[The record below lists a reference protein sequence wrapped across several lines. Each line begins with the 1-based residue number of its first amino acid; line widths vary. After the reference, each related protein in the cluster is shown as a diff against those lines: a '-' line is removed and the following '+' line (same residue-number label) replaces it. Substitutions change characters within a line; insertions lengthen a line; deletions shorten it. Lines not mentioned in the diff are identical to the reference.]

1 MTSRSVDVAVVGA
14 GVIGLSIAWRAAQ
27 EGLTVAICDPE
38 PARGAS
44 WAAAGMLAPTTEG
57 RWGEGTLQALSQ
69 ASATQWPA
77 YASALEEDSGLPV
90 GLRRDGT
97 LSVALDADDYRA
109 LEESFAVQ
117 RELGCNVELLTG
129 QDCRR
134 LEPSLNPRVAGG
146 VLSAGDHQVDNR
158 ALLRALTR
166 AVARR
171 GVELLRSSVRAI
183 RRTPSEHVAGV
194 VLDDGTELAAG
205 RVVVA
210 AGWRSGHLGGLAEG
224 DVAPVRPVKGQ
235 ILRLRSDPSV
245 PLIGRAIRAMAQGRS
260 VYLVPRTSGEVVV
273 GATMEE
279 RGEDTTVT
287 VGAVYDLLR
296 AAVAVVPEV
305 AELEL
310 SEAMAGLRP
319 GSPDNGP
326 VLGAASTPGLFLA
339 TGHYRNGILLAPLTA
354 DALFDALSGRPIGGP
369 AAAFPPQRFGV
380 DGRANEQTGMTA
392 RYGRP
397 LTGGAA

>member
-1 MTSRSVDVAVVGA
+1 VTSRTVDVVVVGA
-14 GVIGLSIAWRAAQ
+14 GVIGFSVAWRAAR
-27 EGLTVAICDPE
+27 EGFSVAICDPE

-57 RWGEGTLQALSQ
+57 RWGEGTLQAFSQ
-69 ASATQWPA
+69 ASAAAWPA
-77 YASALEEDSGLPV
+77 YAAALEEDSGLPV

-117 RELGCNVELLTG
+117 RELGFDFELLTWH
-129 QDCRR
+129 DCRR
-134 LEPSLNPRVAGG
+134 LEPSLHPRIAGG

-158 ALLRALTR
+158 ALLAALSQ
-166 AVARR
+166 AVARG
-171 GVELLRSSVRAI
+171 GVEMLRSAVREL
-183 RRTPSEHVAGV
+183 RRTPGERVAGA
-194 VLDDGTELAAG
+194 VLHDGTELAAG
-205 RVVVA
+205 SVVVA
-210 AGWRSGHLGGLAEG
+210 AGWRSGQLGGLAHG

-235 ILRLRSDPSV
+235 ILRLSSDPSV
-245 PLIGRAIRAMAQGRS
+245 PVISRAVRAMAQGRP
-260 VYLVPRTSGEVVV
+260 VYLVPRANGEVVV

-279 RGEDTTVT
+279 RGADTTVT
-287 VGAVYDLLR
+287 AGAVYDLLR

-305 AELEL
+305 AELGL

-326 VLGAASTPGLFLA
+326 LLGPAATPGLFLA

-354 DALFDALSGRPIGGP
+354 DALFDALSGRSITGP
-369 AAAFPPQRFGV
+369 AAAFLPQRFSV
-380 DGRANEQTGMTA
+380 S
-392 RYGRP
+392 
-397 LTGGAA
+397 AAALGQRV

>member
-1 MTSRSVDVAVVGA
+1 VTSRAVDVAVVGA
-14 GVIGLSIAWRAAQ
+14 GVIGLSVAWRAAQ

-57 RWGEGTLQALSQ
+57 RWGEGTLQALSR
-69 ASATQWPA
+69 ASAAAWPG
-77 YASALEEDSGLPV
+77 YAAALEDDSGLPV

-117 RELGCNVELLTG
+117 REMGCEVELLSG

-158 ALLRALTR
+158 ALLRALTQ
-166 AVARR
+166 AVATR
-171 GVELLRSSVRAI
+171 GVELHHSEVREV
-183 RRTPSEHVAGV
+183 RRTAADRAAGGPGRVAGV

-210 AGWRSGHLGGLAEG
+210 AGWRSGQLGGLAQG

-245 PLIGRAIRAMAQGRS
+245 PVIGRAIRAMAQGRS
-260 VYLVPRTSGEVVV
+260 VYLVPRANGEVVV

-279 RGEDTTVT
+279 RGADTTVT
-287 VGAVYDLLR
+287 AGAVYDLLR

-310 SEAMAGLRP
+310 SEAIAGLRP

-326 VLGAASTPGLFLA
+326 ILGAASTPGLFLA

-354 DALFDALSGRPIGGP
+354 DSLVDALSGRDI
-369 AAAFPPQRFGV
+369 
-380 DGRANEQTGMTA
+380 
-392 RYGRP
+392 
-397 LTGGAA
+397 GGAAVAFSLRRFSVGERAYEQRVP

>member
-1 MTSRSVDVAVVGA
+1 VTSRAVDVAVVGA
-14 GVIGLSIAWRAAQ
+14 GVIGLSVAWRAAQ

-69 ASATQWPA
+69 ASAAAWPA
-77 YASALEEDSGLPV
+77 YAAAVEDDSGLPV

-117 RELGCNVELLTG
+117 REMGCDVELLSG

-146 VLSAGDHQVDNR
+146 VLSAGDHQVDTR
-158 ALLRALTR
+158 ALLRALTQ
-166 AVARR
+166 AVAMR
-171 GVELLRSSVRAI
+171 GVELLRSAVREI
-183 RRTPSEHVAGV
+183 RRTAAGRVAGV

-210 AGWRSGHLGGLAEG
+210 AGWRSGQLGGLAHG

-245 PLIGRAIRAMAQGRS
+245 PVIGRAIRAMAQGRS
-260 VYLVPRTSGEVVV
+260 VYLVPRATGEVVV

-279 RGEDTTVT
+279 RGADTTVT
-287 VGAVYDLLR
+287 AGAVYDLLR

-326 VLGAASTPGLFLA
+326 ILGAASTPGLFLA
-339 TGHYRNGILLAPLTA
+339 TGHYRNGVLLAPLTA
-354 DALFDALSGRPIGGP
+354 DALFDALSGRDIGGA
-369 AAAFPPQRFGV
+369 AAAFSLRRFGV
-380 DGRANEQTGMTA
+380 DERAYEQ
-392 RYGRP
+392 RVP
-397 LTGGAA
+397 

>member
-1 MTSRSVDVAVVGA
+1 VTSRTVDVVVIGA
-14 GVIGLSIAWRAAQ
+14 GVIGLSVAWRAAQ
-27 EGLTVAICDPE
+27 EGLTVAVCDPE

-69 ASATQWPA
+69 ASAAAWPG
-77 YASALEEDSGLPV
+77 YAAALEEDGGLPV
-90 GLRRDGT
+90 GLRRDGM
-97 LSVALDADDYRA
+97 LSVALDGDDYRA

-117 RELGCNVELLTG
+117 RELGCDVELLTG
-129 QDCRR
+129 QECRQ
-134 LEPSLNPRVAGG
+134 LEPSLNPRIAGG
-146 VLSAGDHQVDNR
+146 VLSSGDHQVDNR
-158 ALLRALTR
+158 ALLRALTQ
-166 AVARR
+166 AVDRR
-171 GVELLRSSVRAI
+171 GVELLRSAAREVRH
-183 RRTPSEHVAGV
+183 TPAEHVAGAL
-194 VLDDGTELAAG
+194 LDDGTELAAG

-210 AGWRSGHLGGLAEG
+210 AGWRSGHLGGLARG

-235 ILRLRSDPSV
+235 ILRLRSDPSIPV
-245 PLIGRAIRAMAQGRS
+245 IGRAIRAMAQGRP
-260 VYLVPRTSGEVVV
+260 VYLVPRANGEVVV

-279 RGEDTTVT
+279 QGADTTVT
-287 VGAVYDLLR
+287 AGAVYDLLR

-326 VLGAASTPGLFLA
+326 VLGAAATPGLFLA

-354 DALFDALSGRPIGGP
+354 DALFEAVSGRPISGP
-369 AAAFPPQRFGV
+369 AAAFSPQRFSVGEPAYESRV
-380 DGRANEQTGMTA
+380 
-392 RYGRP
+392 
-397 LTGGAA
+397 

>member
-1 MTSRSVDVAVVGA
+1 VTSRAVDVVVVGA
-14 GVIGLSIAWRAAQ
+14 GVIGLSVGWRAAQ

-44 WAAAGMLAPTTEG
+44 WAAAGMLAPTSEG

-69 ASATQWPA
+69 ASAAAWPD
-77 YASALEEDSGLPV
+77 YAAALEDDSGLPV

-117 RELGCNVELLTG
+117 RALGCDVELLTG

-158 ALLRALTR
+158 ALLRALTQ
-166 AVARR
+166 AVAMR
-171 GVELLRSSVRAI
+171 GVELLRSAVREV
-183 RRTPSEHVAGV
+183 RRTAAERVAGV

-210 AGWRSGHLGGLAEG
+210 AGWRSGQLGGLAHG

-260 VYLVPRTSGEVVV
+260 VYLVPRANGEVVV
-273 GATMEE
+273 GATVED
-279 RGEDTTVT
+279 RGADTTVT
-287 VGAVYDLLR
+287 AGAVYDLLR

-310 SEAMAGLRP
+310 NEAMAGLRP

-326 VLGAASTPGLFLA
+326 ILGAASTPGLFLA
-339 TGHYRNGILLAPLTA
+339 TGHYRNGVLLAPITA
-354 DALFDALSGRPIGGP
+354 DALVNALSGRDIGSL
-369 AAAFPPQRFGV
+369 AAAFSLRRFAVDERAYEQRV
-380 DGRANEQTGMTA
+380 
-392 RYGRP
+392 P
-397 LTGGAA
+397 

>member
-1 MTSRSVDVAVVGA
+1 VTSRTVDVVVVGA
-14 GVIGLSIAWRAAQ
+14 GVIGFSVAWRAAR
-27 EGLTVAICDPE
+27 EGFSVAICDPE

-57 RWGEGTLQALSQ
+57 RWGEGTLQAFSQ
-69 ASATQWPA
+69 ASAAAWPA
-77 YASALEEDSGLPV
+77 YAAALEEDSGLPV

-117 RELGCNVELLTG
+117 RELGCDVELLTG
-129 QDCRR
+129 HDCRR
-134 LEPSLNPRVAGG
+134 LEPSLHPRIAGG

-158 ALLRALTR
+158 ALLAALSQ
-166 AVARR
+166 AVARG
-171 GVELLRSSVRAI
+171 GVEMLRSAVREL
-183 RRTPSEHVAGV
+183 RRTPGERVAGA
-194 VLDDGTELAAG
+194 VLHDGTELAAG
-205 RVVVA
+205 SVVVA
-210 AGWRSGHLGGLAEG
+210 AGWRSGQLGGLAHG

-235 ILRLRSDPSV
+235 ILRLSSDPSV
-245 PLIGRAIRAMAQGRS
+245 PVISRAVRAMAQGRP
-260 VYLVPRTSGEVVV
+260 VYLVPRANGEVVV

-279 RGEDTTVT
+279 RGADTTVT
-287 VGAVYDLLR
+287 AGAVYDLLR

-305 AELEL
+305 AELGL

-326 VLGAASTPGLFLA
+326 LLGPAATPGLFLA

-354 DALFDALSGRPIGGP
+354 DALFDALSGRSITGP
-369 AAAFPPQRFGV
+369 AAAFLPQRFSV
-380 DGRANEQTGMTA
+380 S
-392 RYGRP
+392 
-397 LTGGAA
+397 AAALGQRV

>member
-1 MTSRSVDVAVVGA
+1 MTSRAVDVAVVGA
-14 GVIGLSIAWRAAQ
+14 GVIGLSVAWRAAQ

-69 ASATQWPA
+69 ASAAAWPA
-77 YASALEEDSGLPV
+77 YAAAVEDDSGLPV

-117 RELGCNVELLTG
+117 REMGCDVELLSG

-146 VLSAGDHQVDNR
+146 VLSAGDHQVDTR
-158 ALLRALTR
+158 ALLRALTQ
-166 AVARR
+166 AVAMR
-171 GVELLRSSVRAI
+171 GVELLRSAVREI
-183 RRTPSEHVAGV
+183 RRTAAGRVAGV

-210 AGWRSGHLGGLAEG
+210 AGWRSGQLGGLAHG

-245 PLIGRAIRAMAQGRS
+245 PVIGRAIRAMAQGRS
-260 VYLVPRTSGEVVV
+260 VYLVPRATGEVVV

-279 RGEDTTVT
+279 RGADTTVT
-287 VGAVYDLLR
+287 AGAVYDLLR

-326 VLGAASTPGLFLA
+326 ILGAASTPGLFLA
-339 TGHYRNGILLAPLTA
+339 TGHYRNGVLLAPLTA
-354 DALFDALSGRPIGGP
+354 DALFDALSGRDIGGA
-369 AAAFPPQRFGV
+369 AAAFSLRRFGV
-380 DGRANEQTGMTA
+380 DERAYEQ
-392 RYGRP
+392 RVP
-397 LTGGAA
+397 